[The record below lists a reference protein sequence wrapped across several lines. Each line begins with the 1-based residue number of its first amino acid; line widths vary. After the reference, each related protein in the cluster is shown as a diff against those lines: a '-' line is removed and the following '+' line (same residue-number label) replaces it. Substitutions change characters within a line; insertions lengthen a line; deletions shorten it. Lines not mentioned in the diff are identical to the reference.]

1 MPAAPLYQT
10 GGEVE
15 LPGLSLARGAGGKG
29 VPIGGREGSVL
40 FGRGCGWLGKLP
52 GRVNGFFGVLI
63 FGRRD
68 EDRFTHLPQRNE
80 GERGAAQPEKYS
92 MSSSLNGETPSV
104 SCSKASASANR
115 PFASSRC
122 W

>member
-1 MPAAPLYQT
+1 M
-10 GGEVE
+10 
-15 LPGLSLARGAGGKG
+15 
-29 VPIGGREGSVL
+29 PIGGDEGKWFVWSGL
-40 FGRGCGWLGKLP
+40 RGWGKLP
-52 GRVNGFFGVLI
+52 GRVNGFLGVLI